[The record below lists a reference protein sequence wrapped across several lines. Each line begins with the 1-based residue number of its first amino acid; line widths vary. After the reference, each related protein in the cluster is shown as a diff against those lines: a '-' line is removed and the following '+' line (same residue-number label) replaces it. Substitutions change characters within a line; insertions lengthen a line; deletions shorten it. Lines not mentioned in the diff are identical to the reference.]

1 MIETNVIGNNSAN
14 VPPDQQDDTNNSRHV
29 DEELTTEQKKRK
41 FEQVYSGHRWQEED
55 KYEVQKV
62 KQIVRNNIFKHV
74 KFVKGEGYKNTNN
87 DVGRKNGKGNTKEY
101 GKCHEWADLTKVT
114 GYEYNVMKL
123 AGVTEMNCS
132 ISDRALYWKTYN
144 EYVREEI
151 RQMRGRMSGSVKQS
165 VNQGEYRNQKTI
177 LIHYILYYNFA
188 FRFIVRNSQGYRRKK
203 VTIEFWCRRGKGE

>member
-14 VPPDQQDDTNNSRHV
+14 VPPDQRDDTNNSRHV

-41 FEQVYSGHRWQEED
+41 FEQVYSGRRWQEED

-62 KQIVRNNIFKHV
+62 KQIVRNNIFKHL

-87 DVGRKNGKGNTKEY
+87 DVGQKNGKGNTKEY
-101 GKCHEWADLTKVT
+101 GKCHEWADLTKVI

-165 VNQGEYRNQKTI
+165 VNQGEYRNQ
-177 LIHYILYYNFA
+177 
-188 FRFIVRNSQGYRRKK
+188 
-203 VTIEFWCRRGKGE
+203 

>member
-1 MIETNVIGNNSAN
+1 MIETNVTENISNN
-14 VPPDQQDDTNNSRHV
+14 VPSDQSTITNGTQDSTHMDKQLTV
-29 DEELTTEQKKRK
+29 EEKKRK
-41 FEQVYSGHRWQEED
+41 FEQVYSGRRWQEED

-74 KFVKGEGYKNTNN
+74 KFVKGEGTKNRNN
-87 DVGRKNGKGNTKEY
+87 DVGRKSGKGNTKEF

-132 ISDRALYWKTYN
+132 ITDRALYWKTYN

-165 VNQGEYRNQKTI
+165 VNQGEYYNSNTI
-177 LIHYILYYNFA
+177 LIHYIQYFNFI
-188 FRFIVRNSQGYRRKK
+188 FRFIVRNS
-203 VTIEFWCRRGKGE
+203 

>member
-1 MIETNVIGNNSAN
+1 MIETNIIRNNSNN
-14 VPPDQQDDTNNSRHV
+14 VHPDQRDDTDNSRHV

-41 FEQVYSGHRWQEED
+41 FEQVYSGRRWQEED
-55 KYEVQKV
+55 KYKVQKV

-114 GYEYNVMKL
+114 GYEYNIMKL

-165 VNQGEYRNQKTI
+165 VNQGEYHNPKLI
-177 LIHYILYYNFA
+177 LIHYVLYYNFVL
-188 FRFIVRNSQGYRRKK
+188 RFIVRNS
-203 VTIEFWCRRGKGE
+203 